1 LIFRDDEG
9 RVIDY
14 RSTRTYSLDCK
25 KWDIQRRFGCGHRYL
40 SRSADPEACVHAAA
54 HQEKEAAMAAKQL
67 QEAWSQVEDGA
78 FQGTA
83 ADLRNRV
90 SQTQQA
96 ESATTA
102 YGGSVAKAGEE
113 AIAIL
118 NDLRQQ
124 WQEVADTTAAR
135 NADLR
140 AQLLELNGDQGAA
153 DKLRLAGELTR
164 DLSRVAG

>member
-1 LIFRDDEG
+1 
-9 RVIDY
+9 
-14 RSTRTYSLDCK
+14 
-25 KWDIQRRFGCGHRYL
+25 
-40 SRSADPEACVHAAA
+40 
-54 HQEKEAAMAAKQL
+54 MAAKQL